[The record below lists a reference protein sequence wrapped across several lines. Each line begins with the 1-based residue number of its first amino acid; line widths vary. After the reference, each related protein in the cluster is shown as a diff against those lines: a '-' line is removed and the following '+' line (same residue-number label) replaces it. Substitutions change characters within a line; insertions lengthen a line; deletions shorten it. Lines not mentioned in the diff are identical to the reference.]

1 VFRRIGVFVVVLS
14 VASAVAAQTPQPFP
28 RPNTPQQK
36 PTQPP
41 PAAPAPPP
49 TTSAPQAPAS
59 KPPAPQAP
67 ASQAP
72 KAPEVPKGSQ
82 APSEAEL
89 GAPVYPGAV
98 YLSSYDAGRG
108 QRFYL
113 FGVTVPYTELV
124 GYYRTVL
131 KQKGDEL
138 FEAPP
143 THQFETGRF
152 RDDAMAFAPSVTIKD
167 YTYGGSAGYPN
178 PKPGVQPARFPTV
191 IQIVPAPK

>member
-1 VFRRIGVFVVVLS
+1 MSF
-14 VASAVAAQTPQPFP
+14 VASAAAAQTPQPFP
-28 RPNTPQQK
+28 RPNAPQQK

-41 PAAPAPPP
+41 PAAPA
-49 TTSAPQAPAS
+49 APAPTPPAQ
-59 KPPAPQAP
+59 KPPAPQVPATQSPNAPP

-72 KAPEVPKGSQ
+72 T
-82 APSEAEL
+82 EAEL
-89 GAPVYPGAV
+89 GAPLYPGAV

-108 QRFYL
+108 QRFYI
-113 FGVTVPYTELV
+113 FGVTVPYAELV

-152 RDDAMAFAPSVTIKD
+152 RDDVMAFAPSVTIKD

-178 PKPGVQPARFPTV
+178 TKPGLQPARFPTV